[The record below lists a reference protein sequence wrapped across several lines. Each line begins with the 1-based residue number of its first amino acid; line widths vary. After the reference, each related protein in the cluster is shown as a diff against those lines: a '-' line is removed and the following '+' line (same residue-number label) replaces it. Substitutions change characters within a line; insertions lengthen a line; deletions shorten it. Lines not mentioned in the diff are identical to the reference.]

1 MKLDKKTVMPA
12 MGVSMAAGAA
22 MLMLAKPHKKHKLQK
37 TAGRAIR
44 AVGDAIEHG
53 RLDFRM

>member
-1 MKLDKKTVMPA
+1 MKLDKKAVLPA
-12 MGVSMAAGAA
+12 MGVGMAAGAA
-22 MLMLAKPHKKHKLQK
+22 MLMLAAPRKKHTMQK

-44 AVGDAIEHG
+44 AVGEAIEHG

>member
-1 MKLDKKTVMPA
+1 MKLDKKTVLPA

-22 MLMLAKPHKKHKLQK
+22 MLMLAKPHKKNKLQK